1 MGATLPSLSIVI
13 PSYNAARWLAPTLE
27 KIDAALDRSPWRGAQ
42 IVVVNDG
49 STDDTKAALD
59 DLAQRRPKLTPIH
72 TENRGR
78 FLARRAGI
86 DAADADLVL
95 LVDSRVFLDPE
106 GLAYVAEQ
114 MTADPT
120 ALVWNGHVVIQNA
133 GNPFARFWSTI
144 TFVAWRRYLADP
156 RPSSFGADDFEYYPK
171 GTGCFIAPRDELLA
185 AYNAFST
192 HYDDLRRVNDD
203 TSLIR
208 TLVETHRVHISP
220 GFSCTYHARDN
231 LKSFLGHALHR
242 GVTFVDGFLRPGT
255 RFFLPLVAFL
265 VAAPVALFAAVLYP
279 IQVVTLLLVGL
290 LVGMPLVL
298 LGLLALRVPWRN
310 AVAFCALAPPFAVVY
325 GASIWRGVF
334 LAIKKRVSRS

>member
-1 MGATLPSLSIVI
+1 MVAHLPSLSVVI
-13 PSYNAARWLAPTLE
+13 PSYNASRWLAPTLQR
-27 KIDAALDRSPWRGAQ
+27 IDAALDRSPWGGAQ
-42 IVVVNDG
+42 VVIVNDG
-49 STDDTKAALD
+49 STDDTREVLD
-59 DLAQRRPKLTPIH
+59 SLATQRPQLTPIH

-78 FLARRAGI
+78 FLARRTGIAAAAG
-86 DAADADLVL
+86 DLVL
-95 LVDSRVFLDPE
+95 LVDSRVFLDPD
-106 GLAYVAEQ
+106 GLAYVAER
-114 MTADPT
+114 MTSDPT
-120 ALVWNGHVVIQNA
+120 AVVWNGHVVIQNA

-156 RPSSFGADDFEYYPK
+156 KPTSFGADDFEYYPK
-171 GTGCFIAPRDELLA
+171 GTGCFIAPRDELLT
-185 AYNAFST
+185 AYDAFST
-192 HYDDLRRVNDD
+192 HYDDLRKVNDD

-208 TLVETHRVHISP
+208 TLVEAHRVHISP

-265 VAAPVALFAAVLYP
+265 VAAPIALVAAVIYP
-279 IQVVTLLLVGL
+279 LQVAGLVLAGL
-290 LVGMPLVL
+290 LVGTPVVLV
-298 LGLLALRVPWRN
+298 GLLALRVPWRN

-334 LAIKKRVSRS
+334 LAAKKRVSRS